1 MFNNKNL
8 KIDFQQLNIYLN
20 NKSFLNFNDEQKE
33 IIDCYFNFLLNELN
47 MKISEINNNIIFNLN
62 FYHNETENNGEEFE
76 IDFIASSQSETK
88 INIFLLEYKHYS
100 KFNNNQSKIKNDI
113 EKYKLKLNKFKN
125 YFFSNY
131 HNNEIDIILIFGYK
145 DQENSYEYKLF
156 TFDENWEV
164 KNDNKI
170 NQENKNKLSTFFKNN
185 KWFNNDELFNDRLRD
200 AKDINEIISCLEDD
214 NYPFNVDAELND
226 KFSQKIENEKNIKYF
241 LIEGESGTGKTLTAF
256 SWFKKMKNKSI
267 IWLINDKLATQIK
280 NSLKVELKNKIFW
293 HFNDIDNFF
302 KEEQEKIKE
311 EDFFIFID
319 EAQRIREDQIKW
331 INELM
336 NKFPKIK
343 IILFGDEKQRISK
356 NDIGY
361 LNFFNEKNDNE
372 KWKYSIKK
380 YYRINKKTLNIIK
393 YVLFLSNNDF
403 DRNKQKLINYR
414 ILIPDTIQE
423 FKKEF
428 DNEFE
433 RDKNIVISSIEGTD
447 RNNYDSKLKEINIE
461 PASKDLWKRES
472 FLYIHDYLNRFYA
485 FPYDLISREVN
496 QSFVFL
502 GSNVKMN
509 SEEKIIFNNGH
520 APYLNQLN
528 VLLTR
533 ATKKLVV
540 YIDDQYYRE
549 KCKERLNKII
559 TKRGSRNE

>member
-1 MFNNKNL
+1 
-8 KIDFQQLNIYLN
+8 
-20 NKSFLNFNDEQKE
+20 
-33 IIDCYFNFLLNELN
+33 
-47 MKISEINNNIIFNLN
+47 
-62 FYHNETENNGEEFE
+62 
-76 IDFIASSQSETK
+76 
-88 INIFLLEYKHYS
+88 
-100 KFNNNQSKIKNDI
+100 
-113 EKYKLKLNKFKN
+113 
-125 YFFSNY
+125 
-131 HNNEIDIILIFGYK
+131 
-145 DQENSYEYKLF
+145 
-156 TFDENWEV
+156 
-164 KNDNKI
+164 
-170 NQENKNKLSTFFKNN
+170 
-185 KWFNNDELFNDRLRD
+185 
-200 AKDINEIISCLEDD
+200 
-214 NYPFNVDAELND
+214 
-226 KFSQKIENEKNIKYF
+226 
-241 LIEGESGTGKTLTAF
+241 
-256 SWFKKMKNKSI
+256 
-267 IWLINDKLATQIK
+267 
-280 NSLKVELKNKIFW
+280 
-293 HFNDIDNFF
+293 
-302 KEEQEKIKE
+302 
-311 EDFFIFID
+311 
-319 EAQRIREDQIKW
+319 
-331 INELM
+331 M

-447 RNNYDSKLKEINIE
+447 RNNYDSKLKEINIQ
-461 PASKDLWKRES
+461 PASKDLWRRES

-509 SEEKIIFNNGH
+509 SEEKIIFNNDH
-520 APYLNQLN
+520 APYMNQLN